1 MRAFK
6 RTVFVAS
13 PLALWVSRL
22 YERLWLGWVAELASK
37 RFLRERIRL
46 TQKAMGDAKKETES
60 TARSITATLSAD
72 EASKIL
78 EKIRVNTQRIFNTTK
93 GLNFALTPSNIPATE
108 TVTKTLDSEQ
118 ADTVR
123 RTING
128 ILQQGK
134 PPKPNITRDMQEALK
149 NLKQDDTITILSAEK
164 AALV

>member
-1 MRAFK
+1 
-6 RTVFVAS
+6 
-13 PLALWVSRL
+13 
-22 YERLWLGWVAELASK
+22 
-37 RFLRERIRL
+37 
-46 TQKAMGDAKKETES
+46 MGDAKKETES

-108 TVTKTLDSEQ
+108 IVTKTLDSEQ

-123 RTING
+123 RTVNG

-134 PPKPNITRDMQEALK
+134 PPKLNISKDMQEAVK
-149 NLKQDDTITILSAEK
+149 NLKQDDTITILPAEK

>member
-1 MRAFK
+1 
-6 RTVFVAS
+6 
-13 PLALWVSRL
+13 
-22 YERLWLGWVAELASK
+22 
-37 RFLRERIRL
+37 
-46 TQKAMGDAKKETES
+46 MGDAKKETES

-134 PPKPNITRDMQEALK
+134 PPKPNITKDMQEALK
-149 NLKQDDTITILSAEK
+149 NLKQDHTITILSAEK